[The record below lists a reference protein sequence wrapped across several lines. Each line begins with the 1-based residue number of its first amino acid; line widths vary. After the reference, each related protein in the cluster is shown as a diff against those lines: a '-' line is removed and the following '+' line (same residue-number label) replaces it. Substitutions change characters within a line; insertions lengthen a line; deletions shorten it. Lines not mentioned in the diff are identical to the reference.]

1 MIHEHRGICSHAVA
15 HGAAMGYAGARVLQF
30 SAYTFDVAFI
40 DIFTTLIFG
49 GCVCIP
55 SEEDRVSN
63 VAHVINNMRVD
74 YALLT
79 PSFAS
84 LLEPREVPGLRVLAL
99 AGECL
104 TQRTIDR
111 WADRVRLIN
120 AYGPAEVGICIVQDI
135 DPHKTRAETVGY
147 PLYNSSCW
155 LVHPQKHD
163 QLVPIGAVGEL
174 LVAGPSLA
182 RGYLKNEVVTRSSFI
197 VNPGWAATMGLGG
210 RVFYKT
216 GDLLRYNIKNFDG
229 SYDFI
234 GRKDTQLKLRGQRI
248 EAGEVEHQLASIPE
262 VLVSMIAK
270 PEKGCFAGELVAVLQ
285 MHESLQ
291 VSNQPIEI
299 DLSQSLALSTSI
311 IKQLEDCIPRYMI
324 PTTCLVVKR
333 MPLNSSCKINRK
345 VVDQWLA
352 QFKSRPVAHEG
363 INSAQSPTSVL
374 RHSEAS
380 AIAINDLVAQL
391 IAEKDYDWATKI
403 RGHDLML
410 QTLGLDSIQLVK
422 LSMSLQKI
430 FHVKVLIAQL
440 LIPDITIRAI
450 ARMIDFGGEPS
461 ANTGPTAYG
470 VDILKER
477 ASCGV
482 DLIESIESQ
491 TSELALKSSS
501 RISNF
506 FLTGASG
513 YLGMGILKTLLRDPG
528 LRVAAHM
535 RCSCESDGMQ
545 KLIIN
550 ARRGGWWQP
559 EFATRLEVW
568 CGDLSKANLGLSDDA
583 LRRMRGMSPN
593 GSEIHAIIHSG
604 AVVHYHSSYESLKPT
619 NVSSTLELLRIT
631 AGAANLST
639 FVYISGGRMPSV
651 VEESELCSIEH
662 AAATNGYGKSKLVA
676 EMVVQQCMK
685 HRLFREKVLRIIRPG
700 FIIGTPNDGI
710 ALQTDYIWRFVAG
723 CIDVKAYNKDQERQ
737 WLFLSDVD
745 RVAQVTVD
753 AVFDADTS
761 APPVRQI
768 FDGLLLNELWTLVVN
783 EFGYI
788 MHPLSYQ
795 EWLKRLQHAI
805 AVQQESHTLFPFVHS
820 LENDSFSFGSQ
831 DIPQTRSKKARQARS
846 NKVKQAII
854 FNMRQ
859 LIDIG
864 YLSPPP
870 VPMV

>member
-1 MIHEHRGICSHAVA
+1 MIHEHRGICSHALA

-40 DIFTTLIFG
+40 DIFTTLLFG

-55 SEEDRVSN
+55 SEEGRVNN
-63 VAHVINNMRVD
+63 VADVINNMRID

-104 TQRTIDR
+104 TQSLIDR
-111 WADRVRLIN
+111 WADRVRMIN
-120 AYGPAEVGICIVQDI
+120 GYGPAEVGICIVEDI
-135 DPHKTRAETVGY
+135 DLNKTRAETVGY
-147 PLYNSSCW
+147 PLRNSSCW

-182 RGYLKNEVVTRSSFI
+182 RGYINNEAVTRSSFI
-197 VNPGWAATMGLGG
+197 VNPDWAAPMGLEG

-216 GDLLRYNIKNFDG
+216 GDLLRYNIKSFDG

-248 EAGEVEHQLASIPE
+248 EAGEVEHHLASIPE

-270 PEKGCFAGELVAVLQ
+270 PEKGCFGGELVAVLQ

-291 VSNQPIEI
+291 VGNQPIEV
-299 DLSQSLALSTSI
+299 DLSQSLALSISVT
-311 IKQLEDCIPRYMI
+311 KHLEDCVPRYMV

-345 VVDQWLA
+345 VVEQWLA
-352 QFKSRPVAHEG
+352 QFQSRPVAHEET
-363 INSAQSPTSVL
+363 NSAQSTASVL
-374 RHSEAS
+374 GHSEAS
-380 AIAINDLVAQL
+380 AIAINDLVVKL
-391 IAEKDYDWATKI
+391 VAEKDHDWATKI
-403 RGHDLML
+403 RGHDLAI
-410 QTLGLDSIQLVK
+410 QKVGLDSIQLVK
-422 LSMSLQKI
+422 LSMYLQKI
-430 FHVKVLIAQL
+430 FHVKVPIPRL
-440 LIPDITIRAI
+440 LISDITTRDI

-461 ANTGPTAYG
+461 AKTGPTTYG
-470 VDILKER
+470 VDILEER

-491 TSELALKSSS
+491 TSQPAPQSRG
-501 RISNF
+501 RISNV

-513 YLGMGILKTLLRDPG
+513 YLGMGILKTLLRDSG

-545 KLIIN
+545 KLINN

-568 CGDLSKANLGLSDDA
+568 CGDLSKPNLGLGDDA
-583 LRRMRGMSPN
+583 VRRMRGMSPKD
-593 GSEIHAIIHSG
+593 SEIHAIIHCG
-604 AVVHYHSSYESLKPT
+604 AVVHYHSSYESLKPI

-631 AGAANLST
+631 AGAAHLST

-651 VEESELCSIEH
+651 VEESELSSIEH

-685 HRLFREKVLRIIRPG
+685 HRLFRKKVLRVIRPG
-700 FIIGTPNDGI
+700 FIIGTPNEGI
-710 ALQTDYIWRFVAG
+710 ALQTDYIWRFLAG
-723 CIDVKAYNKDQERQ
+723 CIDVKAYNKDQEQQ
-737 WLFLSDVD
+737 WLFISDVD

-753 AVFDADTS
+753 AMFDADTS
-761 APPVRQI
+761 ASPVRQI
-768 FDGLLLNELWTLVVN
+768 FDGLLFSELWTLVVDR
-783 EFGYI
+783 FGYI
-788 MHPLSYQ
+788 MHPVPYK
-795 EWLKRLQHAI
+795 EWLESLQRAI
-805 AVQQESHTLFPFVHS
+805 AAQGESHAMFPFMHN
-820 LENDSFSFGSQ
+820 LENGGTSFGSR
-831 DIPQTRSKKARQARS
+831 DIPQTRSK
-846 NKVKQAII
+846 KVKQAII

-859 LIDIG
+859 LIDVG
-864 YLSPPP
+864 YLPPPP
-870 VPMV
+870 VPMA